1 MLAEPGPEQR
11 AIREAVQRYL
21 AQEADILERLRD
33 PARAAGDAPRRWA
46 DFARLGW
53 LGLPLPEAHGGSGG
67 GMAELWPVLTALGH
81 GLALD
86 PYLPTV
92 VLGGLTI
99 ARAGSEAQQARLLPR
114 IAAGEL
120 RLALAGMAGF
130 PGGDADTTRARHMT
144 KGWRIDG
151 HKGVVLGAPEAGLL
165 ILGTRSASTQAEPL
179 LLLVDPLAA
188 GVTLRAYP
196 LIDGRMAAEVH
207 LHDVEVPADAVLAA
221 GEAAVTAMEEASLAG
236 ALACVAEAVGAMEAA
251 LERTIA
257 HLRQRRQFGARLADQ
272 QALRHRVA
280 DMFIACQECAALGW
294 RAALAFDAP
303 RAGMRRMAIAAA
315 MAHAGPASLRVCE
328 EAIQLHGAI
337 AITDEIPVGHS
348 LKRAVVAER
357 LFGSADHWLG
367 VFCAAG
373 EAVTAP

>member
-11 AIREAVQRYL
+11 AIRDAVQRYL
-21 AQEADILERLRD
+21 AQEADILDRMRD
-33 PARAAGDAPRRWA
+33 PARAAGDAARRWA

-53 LGLPLPEAHGGSGG
+53 LGLPLPDAHGGSGG
-67 GMAELWPVLTALGH
+67 GMAELWPVLTGLGH
-81 GLALD
+81 GLSLD

-99 ARAGSEAQQARLLPR
+99 ARAGNAAQQARLLPR
-114 IAAGEL
+114 IVAGEL
-120 RLALAGMAGF
+120 RVALAGMAG
-130 PGGDADTTRARHMT
+130 GDTTRARRT
-144 KGWRIDG
+144 AGGWRIDG

-179 LLLVDPLAA
+179 LLLVDPRAA

-207 LHDVEVPADAVLAA
+207 LDDVDVATDAVLAE
-221 GEAAVTAMEEASLAG
+221 GEAAATAMEDASLAG

-257 HLRQRRQFGARLADQ
+257 HLRHRQQFGARLADQ

-280 DMFIACQECAALGW
+280 DMFIACQESAALGW
-294 RAALAFDAP
+294 RAALAFDERHAE
-303 RAGMRRMAIAAA
+303 MRRMAVAAA
-315 MAHAGPASLRVCE
+315 MAHAGPAALRVCE

-337 AITDEIPVGHS
+337 AITDEIPVGHY

-357 LFGSADHWLG
+357 LFGNADHWLG

-373 EAVTAP
+373 EALTAP